1 MSALLV
7 LAVALFFSDRPVLSG
22 IALAVAAGIKI
33 PPFLLVP
40 LFFIYTPRRFA
51 FLTAFA
57 VTAAILFL
65 PPIVIGGPIVVRVVF
80 GYAGGLPYEWGVP
93 GVVFAVAHYIRSFQV
108 TGQAIMMVYSTYGR
122 YFVFAGIA
130 AVIAFAVKHRE
141 QEKIRLPQSIEIMFL
156 TVLALAPGFGVQ
168 YVQWLIA
175 FLPFAFSW
183 RGAIA
188 MNVVISTFLFIT
200 YTVWSGG
207 WPWWFADITRAG
219 PHRYI
224 AALAGCSMWVIVC
237 VALVIAIRR
246 ASATSVANAA
256 TTES

>member
-1 MSALLV
+1 MSALLAV
-7 LAVALFFSDRPVLSG
+7 AVALFFADRPVLSG

-40 LFFIYTPRRFA
+40 LFFIYMPRRFA

-80 GYAGGLPYEWGVP
+80 GYAGGLPYEWGIP
-93 GVVFAVAHYIRSFQV
+93 GVAFAAAHYIPSFRII
-108 TGQAIMMVYSTYGR
+108 GQDIMTLYSMYGR
-122 YFVFAGIA
+122 YVVFAGIA
-130 AVIAFAVKHRE
+130 AVIAFALKHR
-141 QEKIRLPQSIEIMFL
+141 QPEKMRLPQSIEIMFL

-175 FLPFAFSW
+175 FLPFALSW
-183 RGAIA
+183 RGAIG
-188 MNVVISTFLFIT
+188 MNVAISTFLFIT
-200 YTVWSGG
+200 YTVWSGR
-207 WPWWFADITRAG
+207 WPWWFADITRSG

-224 AALAGCSMWVIVC
+224 AALAGCSTWVIVC
-237 VALVIAIRR
+237 VALVTAIRR
-246 ASATSVANAA
+246 ASATSVANTA